1 MRTAEA
7 FWPGPMTMVLPK
19 SARIPNVTSAGLS
32 TVGIR
37 FPSNPVAQALI
48 RESGLPIAAPSGNLS
63 GRPSPTAAQHMME
76 DMDGRIPMILD
87 GGPCA
92 VGVESTVIGVGEDR
106 VRLFRPGGITVEMLE
121 EICPVEIDPGVLHIV
136 EEGRKVASPGMKY
149 RHYAPKAA
157 VKIVEGS
164 FDAFRAFIGRQAGE
178 GVFAIVFDGEENALP
193 VHALPFGA
201 EDDPAAQAHLL
212 FDLLR
217 ECDERG
223 AKEVY
228 VRSPRTTGIGLA
240 VYNRLLRAA
249 AFQIVHL
256 DESGVAA
263 Q

>member
-1 MRTAEA
+1 MAKTPSPFCRPIKARKA
-7 FWPGPMTMVLPK
+7 SKLP
-19 SARIPNVTSAGLS
+19 STILTSA
-32 TVGIR
+32 
-37 FPSNPVAQALI
+37 
-48 RESGLPIAAPSGNLS
+48 
-63 GRPSPTAAQHMME
+63 
-76 DMDGRIPMILD
+76 
-87 GGPCA
+87 
-92 VGVESTVIGVGEDR
+92 
-106 VRLFRPGGITVEMLE
+106 
-121 EICPVEIDPGVLHIV
+121 
-136 EEGRKVASPGMKY
+136 
-149 RHYAPKAA
+149 
-157 VKIVEGS
+157 
-164 FDAFRAFIGRQAGE
+164 
-178 GVFAIVFDGEENALP
+178 
-193 VHALPFGA
+193 FGA

>member
-1 MRTAEA
+1 MDNLKSRRPQQAVVDGEADAGGAGRTDINFLCPPLVA
-7 FWPGPMTMVLPK
+7 FPEEVEKQVGLGGRVVL
-19 SARIPNVTSAGLS
+19 
-32 TVGIR
+32 
-37 FPSNPVAQALI
+37 
-48 RESGLPIAAPSGNLS
+48 
-63 GRPSPTAAQHMME
+63 
-76 DMDGRIPMILD
+76 
-87 GGPCA
+87 
-92 VGVESTVIGVGEDR
+92 
-106 VRLFRPGGITVEMLE
+106 
-121 EICPVEIDPGVLHIV
+121 
-136 EEGRKVASPGMKY
+136 
-149 RHYAPKAA
+149 
-157 VKIVEGS
+157 
-164 FDAFRAFIGRQAGE
+164 RAKGE
-178 GVFAIVFDGEENALP
+178 GVFAIVFDGEETALP
-193 VHALPFGA
+193 VPALSFGA